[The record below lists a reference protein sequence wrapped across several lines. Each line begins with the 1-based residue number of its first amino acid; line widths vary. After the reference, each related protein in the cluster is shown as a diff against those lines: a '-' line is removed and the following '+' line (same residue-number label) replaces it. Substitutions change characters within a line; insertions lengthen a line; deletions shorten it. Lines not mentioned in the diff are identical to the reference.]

1 MQRIPDGQW
10 LCFSG
15 LCKIRSS
22 RLLLVLHEGV
32 APSSFVLEIHLFS
45 FILAQ
50 GAFTCN
56 VYVCSSHLLLYPRL
70 WRRVPWIQLLCPSVR
85 PSVHPPVTSFFGIGI
100 FSQIFCMKLGFNKH
114 ARLVD
119 PIFLR
124 EILVMPK
131 MGVN

>member
-1 MQRIPDGQW
+1 MQRV
-10 LCFSG
+10 CM
-15 LCKIRSS
+15 
-22 RLLLVLHEGV
+22 
-32 APSSFVLEIHLFS
+32 LFS
-45 FILAQ
+45 PLIISPTMAKGPMNSVALS
-50 GAFTCN
+50 
-56 VYVCSSHLLLYPRL
+56 VR
-70 WRRVPWIQLLCPSVR
+70 PSVR